1 MIPHTAPAAGWR
13 RSLIGASV
21 AGVVGTVVSLAG
33 APGAFAAGDYLE
45 FSLDGETFT
54 STVAGPVF
62 GESIDYVPGGTSSAT
77 LWVRNNSEDSARL
90 SSAALVVRSDPEMNN
105 YLGLRTGKES
115 GLSTR
120 TSLGGSGSCT
130 DLQDAWELKPGE
142 ERVMRLV
149 LDLAV
154 DAPNDTMNRSADFD
168 VVFLLESTDAVS
180 RTACA
185 ALGNPTQPP
194 GESGTTANTSG
205 PTGARG
211 PSEVTALQGTRG
223 MPQPA
228 PNSVFPAALPERGDS
243 GGQANEAMDAGLPQA
258 GGPAEQNPQAAIIP
272 AGFQSTVEPIIRTLQ
287 GTLLIAMSVLLA
299 AAAVLRFRKRQL
311 DE

>member
-1 MIPHTAPAAGWR
+1 
-13 RSLIGASV
+13 
-21 AGVVGTVVSLAG
+21 
-33 APGAFAAGDYLE
+33 
-45 FSLDGETFT
+45 
-54 STVAGPVF
+54 
-62 GESIDYVPGGTSSAT
+62 
-77 LWVRNNSEDSARL
+77 
-90 SSAALVVRSDPEMNN
+90 
-105 YLGLRTGKES
+105 
-115 GLSTR
+115 
-120 TSLGGSGSCT
+120 
-130 DLQDAWELKPGE
+130 
-142 ERVMRLV
+142 MRLV

-243 GGQANEAMDAGLPQA
+243 GGQANEAMEAGLPQA